1 MRDKIL
7 WDSQQE
13 GSIGGVTAYGL
24 FCGVT
29 CITYRTVR
37 GTGDW
42 QKRYWH
48 CIRMPY

>member
-13 GSIGGVTAYGL
+13 GSIGGGQHTACFVSDLHNVSYGK
-24 FCGVT
+24 
-29 CITYRTVR
+29 